1 MSRLPPLVSRLLAV
15 LILLG
20 GLAIL
25 YVGAIAPLVDD
36 YMATR
41 QSIEDGRDALARFRR
56 VAAELPQRRADLAA
70 LRQRQA
76 LSEGFLQGTNEALV
90 AAQIQNRVKALSEAS
105 HGELRSTQ
113 VLPTQDEGKYR
124 RITIRVQMTLD
135 ITAAQSVL
143 YGIESASP
151 LLFLDN
157 VDLRAH
163 LFDRRHDRGGVA
175 PPNEGMLD
183 VRFDVYGYMRSGKA
197 ASDRPPAA
205 AVAPASVRR

>member
-20 GLAIL
+20 GLGLL
-25 YVGAIAPLVDD
+25 YVGAVAPLVDD
-36 YMATR
+36 YLTTR
-41 QSIEDGRDALARFRR
+41 QSIEDMRDALARYRR

-90 AAQIQNRVKALSEAS
+90 AAQIQNRVKALSEAAR
-105 HGELRSTQ
+105 GELRSTQ
-113 VLPTQDEGKYR
+113 VLPAQDEGKYR

-135 ITAAQSVL
+135 VAAAQRVL
-143 YGIESASP
+143 YGVESASP

-163 LFDRRHDRGGVA
+163 LFDRRRDRTAAA
-175 PPNEGMLD
+175 PGEGMLD
-183 VRFDVYGYMRSGKA
+183 VRFDVYGYMRSGKTA
-197 ASDRPPAA
+197 GERPPAA
-205 AVAPASVRR
+205 AVAPASLGR